1 MELEIREDKPIF
13 LQLKE
18 ELEDCVL
25 RGVYPEETQI
35 PSTIELAVTLKLNPA
50 TTNRAVSLLVADGI
64 LYKKRG
70 IGMFVCPGAR
80 EAIAMKRRSAFYES
94 YVVPLIAECR
104 SLGMPKE
111 DLMSMIERGC
121 SE

>member
-50 TTNRAVSLLVADGI
+50 TTNRAVSLLVSDGI

-80 EAIAMKRRSAFYES
+80 EAIAVKRHSAFYEK
-94 YVVPLIAECR
+94 YVEPLIAESR
-104 SLGMPKE
+104 NLGISQE
-111 DLMSMIERGC
+111 DLVSMIERGC

>member
-1 MELEIREDKPIF
+1 VELEIREDKPIF

-18 ELEDCVL
+18 ELEDCIL

-35 PSTIELAVTLKLNPA
+35 PSTIELAVSLKLNPA
-50 TTNRAVSLLVADGI
+50 TTNRAVNLLVADGI

-70 IGMFVCPGAR
+70 IGMFVYPGAR
-80 EAIAMKRRSAFYES
+80 EAIAAMRHNAFYEK
-94 YVVPLIAECR
+94 YVEPLIAECR
-104 SLGMPKE
+104 SLGISKE